1 MKRIIG
7 FWKVIILD
15 LLGLV
20 FIVAALLTGWL
31 PGPGGVPLFIIGL
44 SLLAINHTWAE
55 RYIDLLKKYA
65 DKLGDVI
72 FVKNPKIQFL
82 YDAIAPVVLA
92 MGVILLVRH
101 SAWWLVSLGIFQVF
115 AGITFLLGNRGRW
128 QKLKRITKQSN

>member
-1 MKRIIG
+1 MKRVIG
-7 FWKVIILD
+7 FWKVIVLD

-20 FIVAALLTGWL
+20 FIIAALLTGWL

-72 FVKNPKIQFL
+72 FVKKPKIQLL

-92 MGVILLVRH
+92 VGFIFLVRH
-101 SAWWLVSLGIFQVF
+101 SAWWLVSLGIFLAF
-115 AGITFLLGNRGRW
+115 TGITFLLGNRGRW
-128 QKLKRITKQSN
+128 QKLKRIIKQSN

>member
-1 MKRIIG
+1 MKRVIG
-7 FWKVIILD
+7 FWKIIVLD
-15 LLGLV
+15 VLGLV
-20 FIVAALLTGWL
+20 FMIAALLTGWL

-72 FVKNPKIQFL
+72 FVKNPAIQLL
-82 YDAIAPVVLA
+82 YDATAPIVLA
-92 MGVILLVRH
+92 VGVFFLARH
-101 SAWWLVSLGIFQVF
+101 SAWWLVSLGIFLTF

-128 QKLKRITKQSN
+128 QKLKRINKQSN